1 MVRPLLLIAV
11 LAAAAGVASADPAPA
26 PQQQD
31 PQPKAEDAG
40 PLRTRQTT
48 LRRIFK
54 GPFQSSRLFSMPTAD
69 TVGPYMLSLSGDG
82 SLLQQTGLLTSAGVL
97 AIGFGDIAQLE
108 YRHSAA
114 ISISGVNAPLPGI
127 GAQAKIPLPEGG
139 NIPALGIALRL
150 GVPRTEQFG
159 GTAVVEKVHDVF
171 LVSRLRF
178 DAISWLTLHGGVRYS
193 YAQIEL
199 TGEHALAKPLTKG
212 LWLPT
217 GGYEIAMN
225 PTSKIVGEIALA
237 PKFSWMQGTEAP
249 PTIGYGL
256 LGRLGLR
263 WSVLP
268 SLVIDGSIGYQLE
281 VANAAP
287 ASGLDAVVQ
296 WDIRLGAEVFVPWG
310 ALACRAVGA
319 FCE

>member
-1 MVRPLLLIAV
+1 MVRPAHVIAV
-11 LAAAAGVASADPAPA
+11 ALAAARLGGSPAVADPV
-26 PQQQD
+26 D
-31 PQPKAEDAG
+31 DTQPVKRTPDA
-40 PLRTRQTT
+40 T
-48 LRRIFK
+48 LRRLFR
-54 GPFQSSRLFSMPTAD
+54 GPFQSSRLFAMPTAD
-69 TVGPYMLSLSGDG
+69 TVGAYMMSLSGDG
-82 SLLQQTGLLTSAGVL
+82 SLLQQTGILTSAGVL

-114 ISISGVNAPLPGI
+114 ISVTGVNAPLPGVGVQI
-127 GAQAKIPLPEGG
+127 KVPIPDHP
-139 NIPALGIALRL
+139 NIPALGVAFRL
-150 GVPRTEQFG
+150 GVPRDEQFG
-159 GTAVVEKVHDVF
+159 GTQVRETVTDLY
-171 LVSRLRF
+171 LVGRLRF
-178 DAISWLTLHGGVRYS
+178 EPIKWLTLHGGTRIS
-193 YAQIEL
+193 SAKITL
-199 TGEHALAKPLTKG
+199 LGDHAHDDVQKT

-217 GGYEIAMN
+217 AGYEIAMN
-225 PTSKIVGEIALA
+225 PTAKIVGEIALA
-237 PKFSWMQGTEAP
+237 PQFHWMQGTDAD

-281 VANAAP
+281 VANAAQ
-287 ASGLDAVVQ
+287 ASGLNAVVQ